1 MRAAVMWEAGK
12 PFEVADVEI
21 APPAQGQVR
30 VEIRAF
36 GVCASD
42 LSLTTSFGQPV
53 PVVLGHEGA
62 GVVTEVGAGVGHV
75 SPGQHVVV
83 AWVPPCG
90 HCKPCRRGDDY
101 LCANR
106 RSSADARAGR
116 GSAVVSP
123 LSVDSKPVHQ
133 GMATATFAEQTVVPA
148 NAVVPIDDDVPFPV
162 AAMMGCAVP
171 TGAGA
176 ALRSAKVQPG
186 DDVAVIGCG
195 AVGLNAVM
203 GAKVAG
209 AATLVAVDPMRSRR
223 DKAIELGAT
232 RGLTPEGLVDLSEMD
247 VVIDAVGSPSTVQAA
262 WRSTRRGGTITVVG
276 AGRPDQTVEINA
288 YELFHDDKRLT
299 GSFHGGVSMH
309 RDLPVLVGLWR
320 NGRLPVEELIDDV
333 VDLSRINDVVAAQQS
348 GDVVRTILSAQPTL
362 EGNHA

>member
-1 MRAAVMWEAGK
+1 MRAAVMWDAGK

-21 APPAQGQVR
+21 AAPEPGQVS
-30 VEIRAF
+30 VELHAF

-62 GVVTEVGAGVGHV
+62 GIVTTVGPGVAHIA
-75 SPGQHVVV
+75 PGQHVVV

-116 GSAVVSP
+116 ATAVASP
-123 LSVDSKPVHQ
+123 LSVDSKPIHQ

-176 ALRSAKVQPG
+176 ALRSAKVRPG

-209 AATLVAVDPMRSRR
+209 AATLIAVDPMSSRR

-232 RGLTPEGLVDLSEMD
+232 RGIAPEELADLSQMD
-247 VVIDAVGSPSTVQAA
+247 VIIDAVGSPTTVQAA
-262 WRSTRRGGTITVVG
+262 WRATRRGGTITVVG

-299 GSFHGGVSMH
+299 GSFHGGISMH

-320 NGRLPVEELIDDV
+320 TGRLPVEDLIDDV
-333 VDLSRINDVVAAQQS
+333 VDLSQINDVVKAQQS
-348 GDVVRTILSAQPTL
+348 GDVVRTILTAQPVP
-362 EGNHA
+362 EGPRG